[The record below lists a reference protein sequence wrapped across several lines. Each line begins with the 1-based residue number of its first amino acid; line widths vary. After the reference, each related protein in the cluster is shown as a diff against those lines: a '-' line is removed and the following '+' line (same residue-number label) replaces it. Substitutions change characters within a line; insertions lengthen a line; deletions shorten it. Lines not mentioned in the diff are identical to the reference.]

1 MRFAMVLLALA
12 ATLGQSG
19 NDAAVAQG
27 EQFLFVTTGEGQALG
42 VVQAGVASFKGLPY
56 ASPPIG
62 SLRWRAPQPPPVR
75 SEILTADQYGP
86 ACLQPPIPGEPEPDR
101 VSEDCLTVNVF
112 RPFEV
117 NTRLPVMVWIHGGSF
132 VIGAG

>member
-1 MRFAMVLLALA
+1 MRFAILLLALA

-19 NDAAVAQG
+19 DDTALAQG
-27 EQFLFVTTGEGQALG
+27 EQFLFVTTQEGQAFG

-75 SEILTADQYGP
+75 PEILTADRYGP
-86 ACLQPPIPGEPEPDR
+86 ACPQPPIPGG
-101 VSEDCLTVNVF
+101 S
-112 RPFEV
+112 RP
-117 NTRLPVMVWIHGGSF
+117 RHGG
-132 VIGAG
+132 

>member
-75 SEILTADQYGP
+75 WRYLPRISTVRHVCSLRF
-86 ACLQPPIPGEPEPDR
+86 PESPSR
-101 VSEDCLTVNVF
+101 
-112 RPFEV
+112 
-117 NTRLPVMVWIHGGSF
+117 I
-132 VIGAG
+132 A